1 MAAARDYQR
10 LREINVL
17 LIKTT
22 WAGGR
27 NRQFCCMSEPVSDLS
42 LAPQIQETGKYFN
55 CKQPRLDSLRGPQAA
70 PLLAIYSLALAP
82 ASVCICQ
89 CTVLPTII
97 PQSLAV

>member
-27 NRQFCCMSEPVSDLS
+27 NRQLCCVSEPVSDLS
-42 LAPQIQETGKYFN
+42 LDSSNPEDRQIY
-55 CKQPRLDSLRGPQAA
+55 
-70 PLLAIYSLALAP
+70 
-82 ASVCICQ
+82 
-89 CTVLPTII
+89 
-97 PQSLAV
+97 